1 MEIDEKDLEFFILK
15 KRFSGLIKFLS
26 IFHFIIGGIF
36 IITLT
41 GAISGIISIALG
53 IFLLRLNK
61 EIPNLDEKAHLFLKN
76 LFIFFTIYTISLI
89 IGVILIFTLVI
100 LFFIFEGIEGFLKIY

>member
-1 MEIDEKDLEFFILK
+1 MKIDEKDLEFFILK
-15 KRFSGLIKFLS
+15 KRFSSLIKFLS

-41 GAISGIISIALG
+41 GAISGIISIVVG

-61 EIPNLDEKAHLFLKN
+61 EIPNLDEKANLFLKN
-76 LFIFFTIYTISLI
+76 LFIFFLIYTISLI
-89 IGVILIFTLVI
+89 IAVVLIFTFMI
-100 LFFIFEGIEGFLKIY
+100 LFLIWEGIEGFLQIF